1 VWQKATEPSPEISS
15 AVERHRARA
24 VAATLLLTIAIILI
38 PLVQSLFERVV
49 PPYLAQI
56 LLAAAICY
64 VLSRTRYYRIGG
76 MVAILVLCIA
86 PTYALLIGY
95 SDRYS
100 FLLGTGRLM
109 LLALLAAYVL
119 YSLRA
124 SLVLALMIGAAFL
137 FASPANQPNL
147 QYVEMTTEFLLT
159 TSAVFAIFAVAR
171 QYETTARKQVEAA
184 LSASE
189 ERYRGIVETQGEL
202 VSRWLPDTT
211 LTFVNETYCRHFGKT
226 RQELVGKSFR
236 EMMLPEEFDQAQSVI
251 AALTK
256 TQPTVTYQRRALKG
270 NQQIVWVEW
279 TDRAIF
285 DENGMIREYQ
295 SVGHD
300 ITEQKLAQQALT
312 ESEERYRV
320 IVESQTEMICRW
332 TPDEKMT
339 FVYEAFCRYF
349 GKTREE
355 LIRISAFA
363 TVYPDDMPHVMEM
376 SRKQTPQHPSVTYEH
391 RVQIDS
397 GEIRWHQWTDHAFF
411 DSTGSIVEYQ
421 SVGRDITKLKMA
433 EAAERKQRE
442 FAEALASTATLI
454 SSTLNLDE
462 VLDRILDQAASLN
475 AVNSAEII
483 LLDGDN
489 AYVARSRSNFQSADY
504 SGMITKHFSLQN
516 TRNLREMAATG
527 RAVNIPD
534 VRDYEGWLPSHA
546 AEWIRSAVGAPIRL
560 EGETIGFLS
569 MNSHL
574 PGVFSHDDE
583 QHLEVFAAQAAIA
596 IRNARLY
603 DEVRRYANDLEAQVQ
618 QRTYELELAH
628 QRQSAILNGTDE
640 GIFYTEDG
648 MIQFANVALGKLTG
662 YSPEEFI
669 GQTYPIFYA
678 GKNADDVIDKLMLVR
693 DAVKNEG
700 VWRGEFP
707 LRKKD
712 GTTFEAGLTISLIG
726 NRDSHPFR
734 SVTVVRDISSEKAL
748 HLQRSN
754 LVAYASHE
762 LRTPITNMKTRLYL
776 LQRRPEDL
784 ANHVQILEEVT
795 ERMRHLVENLLDISR
810 LEHGLIPLKRQ
821 EISLQDVVRAVVT
834 HQQAEA
840 ERKGLRLFCEVPD
853 APVYVW
859 ADRERMIQVV
869 TNLVTNGI
877 NYTPPSGQVS
887 VRLRSTPGHAQIDVE
902 DTGIGIGSDSL
913 PYIFQPFYR
922 VVSDVEGSGLG
933 LSIARE
939 IVSLHGGSLNAQS
952 ALKRGSTFTVTLPT
966 RAKPEPG
973 A

>member
-1 VWQKATEPSPEISS
+1 MWQKATEPSPQISS
-15 AVERHRARA
+15 IDERQRARA
-24 VAATLLLTIAIILI
+24 VSATLLLTIAIILI
-38 PLVQSLFERVV
+38 PLVQNLFEGVV
-49 PPYLAQI
+49 PPYLVQT
-56 LLAAAICY
+56 LLAAVLCY

-76 MVAILVLCIA
+76 MVAILVLCSA

-109 LLALLAAYVL
+109 LMALLAAYVL

-124 SLVLALMIGAAFL
+124 SLVLALLIGAAFL
-137 FASPANQPNL
+137 FASPTNQPNL
-147 QYVEMTTEFLLT
+147 QYVEMTSEFLLT

-189 ERYRGIVETQGEL
+189 ERYRGIVE
-202 VSRWLPDTT
+202 
-211 LTFVNETYCRHFGKT
+211 
-226 RQELVGKSFR
+226 
-236 EMMLPEEFDQAQSVI
+236 A
-251 AALTK
+251 
-256 TQPTVTYQRRALKG
+256 
-270 NQQIVWVEW
+270 
-279 TDRAIF
+279 
-285 DENGMIREYQ
+285 
-295 SVGHD
+295 
-300 ITEQKLAQQALT
+300 
-312 ESEERYRV
+312 
-320 IVESQTEMICRW
+320 QTELICRW
-332 TPDEKMT
+332 TPDERIT
-339 FVYEAFCRYF
+339 FVNEAFCRYY
-349 GKTREE
+349 GETREE
-355 LIRISAFA
+355 VLATGALS
-363 TVYPDDMPHVMEM
+363 TVYEEDRALVQRMIGSM
-376 SRKQTPQHPSVTYEH
+376 SREQPTVNYEH
-391 RVQIDS
+391 RIVHPN
-397 GEIRWHQWTDHAFF
+397 GEIRWHQWTDHAIF
-411 DSTGSIVEYQ
+411 DETGILVEYQ
-421 SVGRDITKLKMA
+421 SVGRDITNLKIA

-516 TRNLREMAATG
+516 TRNLREMVETG
-527 RAVNIPD
+527 RAVNIAD
-534 VRDYEGWLPSHA
+534 VRDYDGWLPSHA
-546 AEWIRSAVGAPIRL
+546 AEWVCSAVGAPIRL

-574 PGVFSHDDE
+574 PAVFSHDDE
-583 QHLEVFAAQAAIA
+583 QHLEAFAAQAAIA

-603 DEVRRYANDLEAQVQ
+603 DEVRRYASDLEAQVQ

-648 MIQFANVALGKLTG
+648 MIKFANVALGKLTG

-678 GKNADDVIDKLMLVR
+678 GKNSDDVIDKLILVR

-726 NRDSHPFR
+726 QPDSKPFR
-734 SVTVVRDISSEKAL
+734 SVTVVRDISREKAL

-834 HQQAEA
+834 HQQPEA

-902 DTGIGIGSDSL
+902 DTGIGIGADNL
-913 PYIFQPFYR
+913 PHIFQPFFR

-939 IVSLHGGSLNAQS
+939 IVTLHGGSLNAQS
-952 ALKRGSTFTVTLPT
+952 ALKRGSLFTVTLPL
-966 RAKPEPG
+966 RAKTEPS